1 MTNWPNFSKI
11 CKKNLTEWQNPYY
24 VLIIWKKKPKLR
36 TWEDHFAWVTF
47 DGINM
52 MQGYNFIMGLFTMGN
67 VIAFPA
73 EHFQTSF
80 ALILFQFLSRLPQ
93 AMVFGFVGFEF
104 LDVEKDFGTL
114 WAVILLFVQ
123 KIRRN
128 TIVSCSVVQVNFH

>member
-1 MTNWPNFSKI
+1 M
-11 CKKNLTEWQNPYY
+11 
-24 VLIIWKKKPKLR
+24 
-36 TWEDHFAWVTF
+36 TF

-114 WAVILLFVQ
+114 
-123 KIRRN
+123 
-128 TIVSCSVVQVNFH
+128 

>member
-1 MTNWPNFSKI
+1 MAEKRHEYQTGSKNKQYGPYFL
-11 CKKNLTEWQNPYY
+11 KKDQNY
-24 VLIIWKKKPKLR
+24 VPEKIISQ
-36 TWEDHFAWVTF
+36 F

-73 EHFQTSF
+73 EHFQTCF

-114 WAVILLFVQ
+114 
-123 KIRRN
+123 
-128 TIVSCSVVQVNFH
+128 